1 MNVLAMHSH
10 PDDIEFVMAGT
21 LFLLKRAGCE
31 IHYANL
37 ANGSLGSTEHSRE
50 EIIDIRAGESRNAAE
65 YLGATWHPSLFD
77 DMEVIYSIENVAR
90 VASIVR
96 KARPHIMLVASPQD
110 YMEDHMQACRLAVSA
125 AFVRGMPNYRT
136 VPPTEPYLDD
146 VVLYHAMPHGVTGPL
161 GETIVPDFYVDVGEV
176 IDEKENMLACHES
189 QKSWLD
195 TTQGMD
201 SYLQTMRDLARRVG
215 SMSGVF
221 EYAEGWRR
229 HSLLGYST
237 VEQDPLRRLLED
249 QVHDS

>member
-1 MNVLAMHSH
+1 MKVLAMHSH

-21 LFLLKRAGCE
+21 LFLLKREGCE
-31 IHYANL
+31 LHYANL

-50 EIIDIRAGESRNAAE
+50 EIIAIRESEAQRAAA
-65 YLGATWHPSLFD
+65 YLGASWYQSLFD

-90 VASIVR
+90 VASIIR
-96 KARPHIMLVASPQD
+96 KAQPEILLVASPQD

-136 VPPTEPYLDD
+136 IPPVEPYLQD
-146 VVLYHAMPHGVTGPL
+146 VVLYHAMPHGITGPL
-161 GETIVPDFYVDVGEV
+161 GETITPDFYVDVGEV
-176 IDEKENMLACHES
+176 IQEKENMLACHES
-189 QKSWLD
+189 QKQWLD

-201 SYLQTMRDLARRVG
+201 SYLQTMRDLSRKVG
-215 SMSGVF
+215 NMSGAC

-237 VEQDPLRRLLED
+237 VDQDPLRRILKQHIE
-249 QVHDS
+249 VS

>member
-1 MNVLAMHSH
+1 
-10 PDDIEFVMAGT
+10 
-21 LFLLKRAGCE
+21 
-31 IHYANL
+31 
-37 ANGSLGSTEHSRE
+37 
-50 EIIDIRAGESRNAAE
+50 
-65 YLGATWHPSLFD
+65 
-77 DMEVIYSIENVAR
+77 
-90 VASIVR
+90 
-96 KARPHIMLVASPQD
+96 
-110 YMEDHMQACRLAVSA
+110 MEDHMQACRLAVSA

-136 VPPTEPYLDD
+136 IPPTEPCLDD

-249 QVHDS
+249 HIHDS